1 MSRKK
6 TLSASVDPDVYE
18 QLRRTARETG
28 RSQSSII
35 TSALKLYDSL
45 PPAGRRA
52 FDEIIRQAPA
62 SSHHEQF
69 LRDVQRA
76 LFRSRWEMLAE
87 RIDRELGDTLPAE
100 ASEEDLDEKA
110 AEAIRETRRRRSL

>member
-18 QLRRTARETG
+18 QLRRTAQETG
-28 RSQSSII
+28 RSQSAVI
-35 TSALKLYDSL
+35 TSALKLYGSL

-52 FDEIIRQAPA
+52 FDEIIRQVPA

-87 RIDRELGDTLPAE
+87 RIDREIGDALPAE
-100 ASEEDLDEKA
+100 ASEKELAEKA
-110 AEAIRETRRRRSL
+110 EEAIRETRRRRSQ